1 MLKIILAVLTMS
13 AVLALGLDASA
24 QSKKCP
30 KGYYYDEEI
39 GKCVARRGSY

>member
-1 MLKIILAVLTMS
+1 MLRVVLTVLTMS
-13 AVLALGLDASA
+13 AVLALGFDAFA

-30 KGYYYDEEI
+30 KGYYYDKQI

>member
-1 MLKIILAVLTMS
+1 MLRIVLAVLTMS
-13 AVLALGLDASA
+13 AVLALGFDAYA

-39 GKCVARRGSY
+39 KMCVARRGSY

>member
-1 MLKIILAVLTMS
+1 MSKIVIALLAMI
-13 AVLALGLDASA
+13 AVLALGFNASA

-30 KGYYYDEEI
+30 KGYYYNDEI